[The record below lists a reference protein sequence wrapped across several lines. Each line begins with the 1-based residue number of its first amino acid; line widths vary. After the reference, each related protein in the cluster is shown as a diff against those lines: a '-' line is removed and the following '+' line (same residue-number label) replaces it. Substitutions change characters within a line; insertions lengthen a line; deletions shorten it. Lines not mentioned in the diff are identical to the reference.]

1 VSHLL
6 LQPSALFRIL
16 LSSPFL
22 LFLPGYA
29 TTLALQTP
37 PRPPRLSEGL
47 FVSVLLS
54 VLLVSPVGLLLAEL
68 GIFSL
73 TAVCALTAGY
83 SGVLLLV
90 AWRRGQRLWPRWATP
105 DRWDLILLV
114 LVVIAIPLYARP
126 HEYILGGAD
135 AGVYINIG
143 ANLAKTGRLTVEDPL
158 VAEVPPAARSM
169 FFRQHPESSAVT
181 WSRFP
186 AFFIDDPD
194 RGLVIPQFFHLH
206 PMWLGLAFSAG
217 GIWGE
222 LLLTP
227 LWAILGGVSL
237 YFAAAAAFGRRVG
250 TLALTLLTACALQV
264 WFARYPTAEA
274 LTQFLLFGATYAT
287 ILYVT
292 QPEHPSVYGLAAGLG
307 WGSVQLVRIDAFYAA
322 AVPGGIV
329 LLWLLSRRWQRR
341 HWCFVLPWLLV
352 TLQGILH
359 AVLIAHDYS
368 YDTFKGVSRI
378 FALPPVL
385 ILTPLALGLLAL
397 GILLLKPTWWSR
409 LAEWVSVRR
418 RPWGGLLALFIITS
432 AAYAYFLRP
441 ILEEA
446 STFYYWYGGHAVQ
459 ISNHE
464 NLVRLGWYLSPLG
477 LALGTL
483 GIAWAMW
490 SKANRRTFLFFGLG
504 VFSSY
509 LYLYNILNN
518 PHQVYAMRRY
528 LPAVVPTFAAGA
540 AISLDWLWTA
550 ARRQRLA
557 RALVGLVGLALLG
570 QLLWVDRIFAPQ
582 VDNQGLVDQL
592 DALAADLPADDL
604 ILFSDSTTV
613 GWGDT
618 LGTALTFLH
627 GRQVMTLRQEQP
639 DPAIL
644 SEQLAAWTAS
654 GRGVTVVPG
663 HRPAFFNL
671 DDWSLEP
678 AGEHTIQYRALES
691 SYTQMPRQI
700 TEYTIGIEFYRVLPA
715 SHAAAVTL
723 PYLLDIGTGD
733 FGALISGFYGREAI
747 DGRTFRWAAPEASLS
762 LPTSALLEADTLE
775 LSLAAPRPEGD
786 VVVLHLALD
795 GTAWT
800 TLSVGQAFSTYV
812 VSLPALAPTED
823 RVMLTLQTEGWNPEA
838 AGVSQD
844 NRDLGVMLDWAEL
857 D

>member
-1 VSHLL
+1 M
-6 LQPSALFRIL
+6 
-16 LSSPFL
+16 
-22 LFLPGYA
+22 
-29 TTLALQTP
+29 
-37 PRPPRLSEGL
+37 SEGL
-47 FVSVLLS
+47 FVSILLS
-54 VLLVSPVGLLLAEL
+54 VLLVSPAGLLLAEL

-73 TAVCALTAGY
+73 TAVCALAGGY
-83 SGVLLLV
+83 TGLFLLL
-90 AWRRGQRLWPRWATP
+90 AWRRHRRLWPTWTAP
-105 DRWDLILLV
+105 DRWDLILLS
-114 LVVIAIPLYARP
+114 LVVLAIPLYARP

-158 VAEVPPAARSM
+158 VAEVPPTARSM
-169 FFRQHPESSAVT
+169 FFRQHPESSAVA

-186 AFFIDDPD
+186 AFFIDDAD

-206 PMWLGLAFSAG
+206 PMWLGLAYSAG
-217 GIWGE
+217 GIWAE

-227 LWAILGGVSL
+227 FWAILGGVSL

-250 TLALTLLTACALQV
+250 TLALALLTACALQI

-292 QPEHPSVYGLAAGLG
+292 SPEHPSAYGLAAGLG
-307 WGSVQLVRIDAFYAA
+307 WGAMQLVRIDAFYTA
-322 AVPGGIV
+322 AVPGVIV
-329 LLWLLSRRWQRR
+329 LLWLLNRRWQRR

-359 AVLIAHDYS
+359 AVLIAHDYT

-385 ILTPLALGLLAL
+385 TVAPVGLGLLAL
-397 GILLLKPTWWSR
+397 SILLLKPTWWSR
-409 LAEWVSVRR
+409 LANWISARR
-418 RPWGGLLALFIITS
+418 MLWGGLLALFIIAS
-432 AAYAYFLRP
+432 AAYAYILRP
-441 ILEEA
+441 ISEEGG
-446 STFYYWYGGHAVQ
+446 TFNDWYGGYTIP

-464 NLVRLGWYLSPLG
+464 NMVRLGWYLSPLG
-477 LALGTL
+477 LAVGTA
-483 GIAWAMW
+483 GTAWALW
-490 SKANRRTFLFFGLG
+490 KKTNRRTLLFFGLG

-528 LPAVVPTFAAGA
+528 LPTVIPTFAAGS
-540 AISLDWLWTA
+540 AIFLDWLWA
-550 ARRQRLA
+550 VARYRRLA
-557 RALVGLVGLALLG
+557 RALAGVAGLALLA

-592 DALAADLPADDL
+592 DALAAALPADDL
-604 ILFSDSTTV
+604 ILFSDSTSV

-639 DPAIL
+639 DPAVL
-644 SEQLAAWTAS
+644 SEQLTAWTAS
-654 GRGVTVVPG
+654 GRGVTVIPG
-663 HRPAFFNL
+663 HQPAFFSL
-671 DDWSLEP
+671 DDWALEP
-678 AGEHTIQYRALES
+678 AGEHKIQYRALES
-691 SYTQMPRQI
+691 SYTQIPRQI
-700 TEYTIGIEFYRVLPA
+700 TVHTMEIEFYRVLPA
-715 SHAAAVTL
+715 SRATVATL

-733 FGALISGFYGREAI
+733 FGALVSGFYGKEVI
-747 DGRTFRWAAPEASLS
+747 DGRTFRWTAPEASLS
-762 LPTSALLEADTLE
+762 MPASALREASTLE
-775 LSLAAPRPEGD
+775 LNLAAPRP
-786 VVVLHLALD
+786 D
-795 GTAWT
+795 GSAVPVQLSLGSTPWT
-800 TLSVGQAFSTYV
+800 TLSVGQGFSTHT
-812 VSLPALAPTED
+812 VSLPALDPTEGS
-823 RVMLTLQTEGWNPEA
+823 VMLTLQTEGWNPRE

-844 NRDLGVMLDWAEL
+844 ARYLGIMFDWAEL